1 MSESK
6 KNNSSD
12 ISFEWE
18 MQPNGCYKRCERV
31 QVKIEFQKSFVDDS
45 DFMPNINGISENLNG
60 TGCTPLY
67 DFNSKDEEFDNRVM
81 VAIRDKSLDV
91 TEIDAIIAHEEASMS
106 AQFDNAK
113 EAVTEE
119 LEKIKSEALSS
130 ESSTNSDNNN
140 SVV

>member
-1 MSESK
+1 MSEIK
-6 KNNSSD
+6 KDNSE

-18 MQPNGCYKRCERV
+18 LLPNGCYKRCERV

-60 TGCTPLY
+60 TGGTPLY

-91 TEIDAIIAHEEASMS
+91 TEFDAIIAHEEASMS

-130 ESSTNSDNNN
+130 ESSANSDN
-140 SVV
+140 